1 MRKSIKVCATSIHYA
16 AWLDRNYDVT
26 IQYDI
31 EGANL
36 LVLPG
41 GADID
46 PSWYGHKQNNRTSCS
61 KARDEREVKLF
72 KEAVERGI
80 PIVGICRGAQLSC
93 ALSGGLIIQDVS
105 GHTRSHSMIIT
116 GGIGTKYQDKFERMI
131 NSLHHQMMYPFNMDK
146 KDYEILAYARGPISD
161 HHFMEEDKNIDY
173 PKNFVEPE
181 IIYFTKTKALGIQGH
196 PEMLHHND
204 PVMPYIFEQID
215 IMLEK

>member
-16 AWLDRNYDVT
+16 TWLDQHYNVEV
-26 IQYDI
+26 QYEI
-31 EGANL
+31 EDADL

-46 PSWYGHKQNNRTSCS
+46 PSWYGHKQNRRTSCS
-61 KARDEREVKLF
+61 KARDEREVTLF
-72 KEAVERGI
+72 REAVKRGI

-105 GHTRSHSMIIT
+105 GHTRSHEMVIT
-116 GGIGTKYQDKFERMI
+116 GSIGYRYPDGMRRMI

-146 KDYEILAYARGPISD
+146 KDYEILAFARGLVSD
-161 HHFMEEDKNIDY
+161 HHYMEEDVNIDY

-181 IIYFTKTKALGIQGH
+181 IIYFSNTKSLAIQGH
-196 PEMLHHND
+196 PEMLGHND

-215 IMLEK
+215 IMLG